1 MKLTKPPKITSAI
14 ASSLVAIL
22 LLINGCGKK
31 ASDEKR
37 SGVSKIEIPHPRV
50 LKPIKIGLAENFS
63 ILAYA
68 NIYSIPNSSIDG
80 KVGLL
85 PGTRGQIILDPIEVK
100 GGAQDILASD
110 DEATST
116 IFLNNA
122 IADMVTAYKEAVT
135 ITPDNDKIGLYGGE
149 LSGKILATGCYKWS
163 GDLVIK
169 NDFTIEG
176 SDTDVW
182 IFKIS
187 ANFKV
192 ASDVHLTLRGGAKAQ
207 NIFWQVAG
215 GAVLGSG
222 SVMAG
227 TIIAQ
232 QSVEMK
238 NQSLLT
244 GRVFAKNGYINLDQ
258 ATINKP

>member
-1 MKLTKPPKITSAI
+1 MKLTNKPKITSAM
-14 ASSLVAIL
+14 ATSLVAIL
-22 LLINGCGKK
+22 MLINGCGK
-31 ASDEKR
+31 ASDAQTT
-37 SGVSKIEIPHPRV
+37 GVDKIDIPNPRV

-68 NIYSIPNSSIDG
+68 SISSIPNSSIDG

-85 PGTRGQIILDPIEVK
+85 PGTRGQITLDSIEVK
-100 GGAQDILASD
+100 GGAPDILASD
-110 DEATST
+110 DESSST

-122 IADMVTAYKEAVT
+122 KVDMVTAYKEAVT
-135 ITPDNDKIGLYGGE
+135 IFPDSDKIGLYGGE
-149 LSGKILATGCYKWS
+149 LSGKILVPGCYKWS
-163 GDLVIK
+163 GDLVIN
-169 NDFTIEG
+169 NDFIIQG

-182 IFKIS
+182 IFKIT

-192 ASDVHLTLRGGAKAQ
+192 GSDVHLTLRGGAKAQ

-215 GAVLGSG
+215 SAVLGSG

-238 NQSLLT
+238 NQSLLI
-244 GRVFAKNGYINLDQ
+244 GRAFAKNGYINLNQ